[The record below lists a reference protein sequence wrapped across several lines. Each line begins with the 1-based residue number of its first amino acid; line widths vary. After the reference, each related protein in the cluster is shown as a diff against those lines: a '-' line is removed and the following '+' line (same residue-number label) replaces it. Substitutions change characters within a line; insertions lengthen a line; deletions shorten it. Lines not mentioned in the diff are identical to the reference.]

1 MKTKSRKEKC
11 PICGKVGRKKHS
23 VRVEFI
29 PKKGMKIIIERLY
42 CSKKCIGEAEINI
55 VTNFDGHEHIW
66 KKLPKSREDKSD
78 FDEIFDKVFDGKFPE
93 EPIFNTEDDKKKF
106 EEPQVETVYFGSK
119 KEEAKKNE

>member
-1 MKTKSRKEKC
+1 MKTKIRKEKC

-29 PKKGMKIIIERLY
+29 AKKGMKIIIERLY

-66 KKLPKSREDKSD
+66 KKLPQSREDKSG
-78 FDEIFDKVFDGKFPE
+78 FDEIFNNVLAEKFPE
-93 EPIFNTEDDKKKF
+93 EPMFNTEAP
-106 EEPQVETVYFGSK
+106 EEQTVYFGSK
-119 KEEAKKNE
+119 KEEEKKNE